1 MNKNMMLSMALAVA
15 LSPVAVFADTGT
27 IKFKGGCAVSNSG
40 SCTIA
45 VTGNPAPVKLYAAP
59 SIDGKYGTVSKLFDG
74 SKRIANSKNN
84 VCFYAR
90 GQNAANRTPIICLA
104 K

>member
-1 MNKNMMLSMALAVA
+1 MKRNALLAIALAFVVA
-15 LSPVAVFADTGT
+15 PIAAFADTGT

-45 VTGNPAPVKLYAAP
+45 VSGNPSPVKLYAASAP
-59 SIDGKYGTVSKLFDG
+59 DGKYGAVSNLFTG
-74 SKRIANSKNN
+74 TKRIANSKNN

-90 GQNAANRTPIICLA
+90 AQNAAHHTPVICLA